1 MTTYQIIIE
10 ILLAVKIGA
19 AIELI
24 KLNKMKN
31 EQKYLSLKLFK
42 INIGKIIKIKSKLYA
57 RRLIIPPKEMISQNE
72 KSDVS
77 IEPYPNPKKVFVE
90 RVLIIPGIINE
101 SSENLPEVKTSKK
114 LSEKPI
120 SLYTYFMP
128 S

>member
-1 MTTYQIIIE
+1 MNRSIYKLYFFTIIE
-10 ILLAVKIGA
+10 IG
-19 AIELI
+19 LI
-24 KLNKMKN
+24 RIFLRI
-31 EQKYLSLKLFK
+31 FFD
-42 INIGKIIKIKSKLYA
+42 I
-57 RRLIIPPKEMISQNE
+57 RRLIETKLPSSLILSFIFRERVIPEFVNELRELRAVNKSISDQKYKVSNE
-72 KSDVS
+72 
-77 IEPYPNPKKVFVE
+77 INFNFLNCE